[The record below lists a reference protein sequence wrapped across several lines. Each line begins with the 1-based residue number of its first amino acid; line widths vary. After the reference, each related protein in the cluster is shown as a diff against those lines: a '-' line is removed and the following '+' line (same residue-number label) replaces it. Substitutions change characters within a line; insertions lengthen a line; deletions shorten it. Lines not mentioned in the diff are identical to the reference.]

1 MSGWMEDGRRNL
13 FEFELRLVI
22 AGTVCIASIL
32 LSMIRCCSSSLISDP
47 YQHLVRSR
55 EFD

>member
-1 MSGWMEDGRRNL
+1 VSGWMEDGRRNL